1 MLRFT
6 AVKPNLNKMKH
17 LFLSFV
23 VALSLGVQAQD
34 QPQARES
41 MWPLIEC
48 GIQHTLYPLG
58 NRVPRDRHYD
68 IASKYKAK
76 ELLGILMNQAD
87 SYVKNADIFVGIS
100 NSYTFYFEDGY
111 YVNYWENTEG
121 TKTPE
126 FFASGATGVRLNKP
140 TRKVINGVLQ

>member
-58 NRVPRDRHYD
+58 NNGSRFFD

-76 ELLGILMNQAD
+76 ELFGILMNQAE
-87 SYVKNADIFVGIS
+87 SYVKNADLWVGVS
-100 NSYTFYFEDGY
+100 NGYTFYFEDGY

-121 TKTPE
+121 TDTPE

-140 TRKVINGVLQ
+140 TRKVKNGVLQ